1 MHKFEA
7 FLLENLPTSTS
18 IHPTYEAALQEMLKA
33 GGKRFRPA
41 LLLGTVKALNPLMLE
56 GARYAA
62 YAVELLHTYSLI
74 HDDLPAMDDSPLRRG
89 KPTLHIVYDE
99 VTAILAGDALNTYSF
114 EVLSNAP
121 FSDGVKVKL
130 IRELS
135 SNGGLNGMV
144 LGQAIDCYF
153 ENKPLK
159 VEDIKVLHTNKTAKL
174 IAASMKMGALICGAE
189 EVAEK
194 LYDFGIKLGLLF
206 QIQDDILDVTQTDEE
221 AGKLTNND
229 EDKNSFV
236 TILGLDETMKEAN
249 ILADELT
256 AEMES
261 FDESLQSEL
270 SPILTKYI
278 NRHKDK

>member
-1 MHKFEA
+1 
-7 FLLENLPTSTS
+7 
-18 IHPTYEAALQEMLKA
+18 
-33 GGKRFRPA
+33 
-41 LLLGTVKALNPLMLE
+41 
-56 GARYAA
+56 
-62 YAVELLHTYSLI
+62 
-74 HDDLPAMDDSPLRRG
+74 
-89 KPTLHIVYDE
+89 
-99 VTAILAGDALNTYSF
+99 
-114 EVLSNAP
+114 
-121 FSDGVKVKL
+121 
-130 IRELS
+130 
-135 SNGGLNGMV
+135 
-144 LGQAIDCYF
+144 
-153 ENKPLK
+153 
-159 VEDIKVLHTNKTAKL
+159 
-174 IAASMKMGALICGAE
+174 KMGALICGAE

-278 NRHKDK
+278 NRHK